1 MGIPGEFHRKVC
13 AGGRVSRHSCGQGA
27 LLFWN
32 NENTWVISLFLP
44 GVKAT
49 ETSKLCASEA
59 GRLTSLRATCL
70 EAMVMGSDFKADR
83 GALDIC
89 GELR

>member
-1 MGIPGEFHRKVC
+1 MKKESITHWDGW
-13 AGGRVSRHSCGQGA
+13 CGWLLC

-32 NENTWVISLFLP
+32 NDNTWVISLFLP

-49 ETSKLCASEA
+49 EASKLCASEA
-59 GRLTSLRATCL
+59 GHLTSLRATCL

-83 GALDIC
+83 GAFDIC

>member
-1 MGIPGEFHRKVC
+1 MGIPGKFHGKVC

-49 ETSKLCASEA
+49 DASQLCASEA
-59 GRLTSLRATCL
+59 GRLTALRATCL
-70 EAMVMGSDFKADR
+70 ETMVMGSDFKADGGAR
-83 GALDIC
+83 DTCGAL
-89 GELR
+89 R

>member
-1 MGIPGEFHRKVC
+1 MGIPGKFHRKVC

-44 GVKAT
+44 GVKA
-49 ETSKLCASEA
+49 SEA
-59 GRLTSLRATCL
+59 GHLTSLRATCL

-83 GALDIC
+83 GAFDIC